1 MKSVEVIGV
10 ERRFGE
16 RDVLR
21 GVSFS
26 IERGERVAL
35 VGPSGC
41 GKTTLLQIVGLLDRA
56 TRGKLV
62 VDGDDAAGWSDIER
76 ATMRLERFGFVFQN
90 AQLLEHLSVRDNVAL
105 PAWRLGGD
113 RRQALASADR
123 LLERVGVEAR
133 KHARAKSLSAGEAQR
148 AALARALVNG
158 PGIVLAD
165 EPTGNLD
172 SASARTALDALLA
185 TAEDGVAVLVVTHDL
200 SVAAR
205 ADRCLR
211 MEDGLLVE

>member
-1 MKSVEVIGV
+1 MTKLVETVGI

-26 IERGERVAL
+26 IDAGERVAL

-41 GKTTLLQIVGLLDRA
+41 GKTTLLQIIGLLDRP
-56 TRGKLV
+56 TKGKLV
-62 VDGDDAAGWSDIER
+62 VEGEDAAGWSDEDR
-76 ATMRLERFGFVFQN
+76 ATMRLQRFGFVFQN
-90 AQLLEHLSVRDNVAL
+90 AQLLDHLSVRDNVAL
-105 PAWRLGGD
+105 PAWRQRGD
-113 RRQALASADR
+113 RGEALVAADR
-123 LLERVGVEAR
+123 LLERLGLDGR
-133 KHARAKSLSAGEAQR
+133 KHAAAKVLSAGEAQR

-158 PGIVLAD
+158 PAIVLAD

-172 SASARTALDALLA
+172 SASARTALDALFG
-185 TAEDGVAVLVVTHDL
+185 DGVAMLLVTHDPAI
-200 SVAAR
+200 AAR
-205 ADRCLR
+205 ADRVLR